1 MPRFTLIKHA
11 DNQFDSE
18 IKMEFEAEVLD
29 LARAH
34 YEDFLTASGFVSATS
49 EETTFQEWNS
59 QKDDDMWNDAF
70 AAKFSHDEV
79 YSSPTPSLK
88 NDGILGVTGEDNI
101 IFGNFPHKPSIPRSN
116 DTIFF

>member
-34 YEDFLTASGFVSATS
+34 YEDFLQGAGFELPLKTDAESDFIAK
-49 EETTFQEWNS
+49 EEDW
-59 QKDDDMWNDAF
+59 MWDDAF
-70 AAKFSHDEV
+70 ASKFSAEEV
-79 YSSPTPSLK
+79 FSFQAEQYVPM
-88 NDGILGVTGEDNI
+88 DGPVGASGEDV
-101 IFGNFPHKPSIPRSN
+101 IFIDDYQK
-116 DTIFF
+116 